1 MTHKA
6 TLTLATALTVLTLG
20 LTSCNSGS
28 SGSYDSGSSYQETKM
43 TLEDKEKQNPT
54 SFLSTDGT
62 YRKNLLGEWVLEGTI
77 SNSATIATYK
87 DVVLE
92 INFYSQTET
101 HLGTEEEA
109 IYEYFPAGKTK
120 NFKIKTWLNGAKKI
134 KLNRF
139 TIPYFHERNGRIG
152 RANRTL
158 RNAINKE
165 TGGIKDKFKKS
176 NFKL

>member
-1 MTHKA
+1 MTTEKTFDNNAHLKQTTLTHKK
-6 TLTLATALTVLTLG
+6 TLTLATALTVLSLA
-20 LTSCNSGS
+20 LTSCNSSS
-28 SGSYDSGSSYQETKM
+28 SGSYDTGSSYQETKM

-92 INFYSQTET
+92 IYYYSQTET
-101 HLGTEEEA
+101 HLGTEKES

-120 NFKIKTWLNGAKKI
+120 NFKIKTYGYKGTK
-134 KLNRF
+134 
-139 TIPYFHERNGRIG
+139 TIGWDIVS
-152 RANRTL
+152 AS
-158 RNAINKE
+158 AA
-165 TGGIKDKFKKS
+165 D
-176 NFKL
+176 